1 MILLEESDNTT
12 VNALKESLIKPP
24 ALSNPSDQSPLFFLV
39 YEKKENALG
48 ILIINTGPIINL
60 QVMNIIV
67 NNVNC
72 SCNWNLVLG
81 HYCYWHLG

>member
-24 ALSNPSDQSPLFFLV
+24 ALGNPSDQSPLFFLV

-48 ILIINTGPIINL
+48 VLIINTGPIINP
-60 QVMNIIV
+60 QIMNIIY
-67 NNVNC
+67 
-72 SCNWNLVLG
+72 SQ
-81 HYCYWHLG
+81 